1 MVEEDPSKRRLAELR
16 YLEGKKI
23 EEIAGELHIDLTTC
37 CRWKDEFLTLM
48 ALLAVEEG
56 LIRIED

>member
-1 MVEEDPSKRRLAELR
+1 MLR
-16 YLEGKKI
+16 TLRPVFKK
-23 EEIAGELHIDLTTC
+23 GELHIYLTTC
-37 CRWKDEFLTLM
+37 WRWKDEFLTLM